1 MIGAMLAVVL
11 ATSAPAPREP
21 WLSDLDYYRIHV
33 RSAAQC
39 VYADGSRAVLLRTEN
54 PRVAGFLFRPGNGSN
69 GDREIVPVEL
79 ERGKLSSFEAN
90 GGVTMYHMIIM
101 AVSHLLKMRSEPL
114 AGRDL
119 DAFLARPHPPAC
131 SRKSFE
137 ADLYDNNE

>member
-1 MIGAMLAVVL
+1 MIGAMLAVML
-11 ATSAPAPREP
+11 ASATPAAQQAPP
-21 WLSDLDYYRIHV
+21 WDLDYYRIHV

-39 VYADGSRAVLLRTEN
+39 MYADGSRSVLLRTEN
-54 PRVAGFLFRPGNGSN
+54 PRMAGFLFVPSDDSSG
-69 GDREIVPVEL
+69 IMIPVEL
-79 ERGKLSSFEAN
+79 KRGKLSSFEAN

-101 AVSHLLKMRSEPL
+101 AVSHLLKIHSEPL